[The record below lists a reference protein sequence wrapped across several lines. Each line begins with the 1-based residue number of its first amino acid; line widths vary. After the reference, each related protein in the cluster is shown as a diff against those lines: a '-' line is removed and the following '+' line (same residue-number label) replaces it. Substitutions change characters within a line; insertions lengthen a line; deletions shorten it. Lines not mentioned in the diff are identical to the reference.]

1 MFRRII
7 NKYFSPRSRSAHEK
21 LMRKTWDR
29 YSDKNA
35 AFFIATEG
43 KPLDQEFEWD
53 MDAFFEQGKTELEDK
68 LLRDIE
74 LPVEKFSTMTVLE
87 IGCGIGRQ
95 TRAFATLFNR
105 VIALDISKN
114 MLTNAK
120 QFLADFNN
128 VSFVLGNGS
137 DLSGVQDDS
146 VDMVYSFVV
155 FQHITDISITR
166 NYIKEA
172 ARVLRPGGHFIF
184 QVRDL
189 SFAETSSDV
198 WSGSDLNEEQIRQL
212 ASTFMLESVAFFG
225 NNTHYLWAHLKKI
238 SN

>member
-1 MFRRII
+1 MIRQII
-7 NKYFSPRSRSAHEK
+7 NKLFSPRSQSKHEK

-29 YSDKNA
+29 YSEKNA

-43 KPLDQEFEWD
+43 KPLNQEFEWD
-53 MDAFFEQGKTELEDK
+53 MDAFFEQGKKELKDK
-68 LLRDIE
+68 LLHDFD
-74 LPVEKFSTMTVLE
+74 LPVEQFSAMTVLE

-95 TRAFATLFNR
+95 TRTFATMFNQ

-114 MLTNAK
+114 MLSNAE
-120 QFLADFNN
+120 QFLADFKN
-128 VSFVLGNGS
+128 VNFVLGNGS
-137 DLSGVQDDS
+137 NLDGIQDDS
-146 VDMVYSFVV
+146 VDLVYSFVV

-189 SFAETSSDV
+189 SLAETSSDV
-198 WSGSDLNEEQIRQL
+198 WSGSDLNEEQIREL
-212 ASTFMLESVAFFG
+212 ASNFTFEPLAFFG

-238 SN
+238 